1 MALFIYFDSLLS
13 FPKWLSELSEVF
25 ITNSYFLKWVEN
37 LTPWNHSPQF
47 YPLILYSRCMLCDND
62 SKEILTVFVQ
72 SFVRY
77 LGSNSEKFFN
87 PELDYEAINEE
98 YKMRLLQN
106 PKI

>member
-1 MALFIYFDSLLS
+1 
-13 FPKWLSELSEVF
+13 
-25 ITNSYFLKWVEN
+25 
-37 LTPWNHSPQF
+37 
-47 YPLILYSRCMLCDND
+47 MLCDND